1 MFFNRSSRRPSNPK
15 AAREWENAVVPPTVR
30 HGCAAPTPED
40 MGAFEEDALSLE
52 DAQTARDPSGEARY
66 G

>member
-1 MFFNRSSRRPSNPK
+1 MFSNRRSEATRDL
-15 AAREWENAVVPPTVR
+15 PPALH

-40 MGAFEEDALSLE
+40 LGAFEEDALSLE
-52 DAQTARDPSGEARY
+52 DALAARDPTEEARH